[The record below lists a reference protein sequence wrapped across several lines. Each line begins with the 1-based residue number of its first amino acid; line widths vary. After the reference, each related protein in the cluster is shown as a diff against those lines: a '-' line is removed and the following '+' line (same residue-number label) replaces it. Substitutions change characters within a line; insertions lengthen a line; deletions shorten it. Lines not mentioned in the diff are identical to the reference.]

1 MNLTEFNDRFDIRYD
16 SIAGKSAPN
25 IDLYEKSVYLTL
37 AQQEIVKNRYNP
49 TSNMKQQGFE
59 GSEKRRVDLKELIR
73 DYKTNQ
79 FFVNNNVINDNS
91 KFVTIPGDT
100 FLIVQEQARGK
111 YRGCTSKMLEVYPKT
126 HNEYLVEIRNPFKR
140 PNDRKIW
147 RMDFSTQDSQ
157 KTLELIIHPDVEL
170 EEYQMRY
177 IKHPNPIILVD
188 LNEEYPNESLSIDGY
203 TNAMECELDSSIHSE
218 ILNRAVE
225 LAMGDYKPNE
235 YQLRALINTKE
246 E

>member
-49 TSNMKQQGFE
+49 NSNIKQKGFE

-91 KFVTIPGDT
+91 KFVTIPEDS
-100 FLIVQEQARGK
+100 FLIISEKAKGK
-111 YRGCTSKMLEVYPKT
+111 YKGCSSILEVLPKT
-126 HNEYLVEIRNPFKR
+126 HDEYIVEIRNPFKN
-140 PNDRKIW
+140 PNYRRIW
-147 RMDFSTQDSQ
+147 RMDFSKQNAQ
-157 KTLELIIHPDVEL
+157 KTLELITHPDLEL

-177 IKHPNPIILVD
+177 IKHPKPIILVD

-203 TNAMECELDSSIHSE
+203 TEMSECELDSSIHSE

-225 LAMGDYKPNE
+225 LAMGDYKPDE
-235 YQLRALINTKE
+235 YQLRTHINIKE